1 MCKGSTE
8 SSEAAD
14 ACDRVRQN
22 QTVFR
27 FSFLLA
33 LSICHSYLRLF
44 SFRCCDSCLCFFC
57 KQCDWKVC
65 CFLFVCLSLPNPAHA
80 DCRASHPLTGLG
92 HLIDISFSSSA
103 SHFLTGAGRCG
114 FVGQVNGA
122 ETSVSSRASAV
133 RASETAPEGFQRAWL
148 VAVQPGCS

>member
-1 MCKGSTE
+1 MFMFFLQAVRLE
-8 SSEAAD
+8 S
-14 ACDRVRQN
+14 
-22 QTVFR
+22 
-27 FSFLLA
+27 
-33 LSICHSYLRLF
+33 LR
-44 SFRCCDSCLCFFC
+44 
-57 KQCDWKVC
+57 
-65 CFLFVCLSLPNPAHA
+65 FLFVCLSLADPAHA

-92 HLIDISFSSSA
+92 HLIDISFSSSG